1 MGRHKLARG
10 NAMPIEGM
18 VQSVDPASG
27 IAPGA
32 DIVNPGG
39 HLRRGLTARH
49 LQFIAIGGAIG
60 SGLFLGSA
68 AGIRNAGP
76 ALLVAYAVGGLMIFF
91 IARALG
97 EMALAH
103 TQATTLDALAEDY
116 IHPAFGF
123 LVGWNYWMSWILV
136 GMVDITAMAIFFKF
150 WFPEVPQWI
159 PALVSLMTLY
169 GINLCGVRL
178 FGELEFWLTLG
189 KVITIMGMMLAGIFL
204 LVKGIG
210 LTGAH
215 ASLANIWNDG
225 GIFPTG
231 LEGFLAALPV
241 AFFAFGGSEL
251 VGLAAGE
258 AENPERSLPRAVNG
272 VIARIL
278 IFYIGSLAIIM
289 ALVPWRQIT
298 LTESPFVLVFTR
310 IGLPAT
316 ASVINLVLISAVM
329 SSCNS
334 GLFAGART
342 LQSLAV
348 KRHAPAMLSRIDT
361 RGVPTTGISVS
372 AAIMLGGVLLNYYV
386 PGKVMEYIISASAIL
401 LMGTWTSI
409 IISHMGFRS
418 RAPKDA
424 VRRFP
429 MPLYP
434 WASWIV
440 LAFIASIAVIM
451 ASFLKMYIPM
461 AFALGYYVFLG
472 VIYFATG
479 ANLRATAS

>member
-1 MGRHKLARG
+1 
-10 NAMPIEGM
+10 MPIRRA
-18 VQSVDPASG
+18 VQSANPNSG
-27 IAPGA
+27 PLPG
-32 DIVNPGG
+32 IEEVGSVG
-39 HLRRGLTARH
+39 VLRRGLTARH

-68 AGIRNAGP
+68 AGIHRAGP
-76 ALLVAYAVGGLMIFF
+76 ALLVAYAIGGLMVFF

-103 TQATTLDALAEDY
+103 SRATTLDALAEDY
-116 IHPAFGF
+116 IHPAFGY

-136 GMVDITAMAIFFKF
+136 GMVDITAMAIFVKF
-150 WFPEVPQWI
+150 WFPGLSQWI
-159 PALVSLMTLY
+159 PALASLVLLY

-189 KVITIMGMMLAGIFL
+189 KVVTIIGMILAGFFL
-204 LVKGIG
+204 LVSGIG
-210 LTGAH
+210 LSSAP
-215 ASLANIWNDG
+215 AALSNIWNDG

-231 LEGFLAALPV
+231 LKGFLAALPI

-258 AENPERSLPRAVNG
+258 AEQPERSLPRAVNA
-272 VIARIL
+272 VVVRIL
-278 IFYIGSLAIIM
+278 IFYIGALTLIM
-289 ALVPWRQIT
+289 ALIPWRQIVP
-298 LTESPFVLVFTR
+298 TESPFVLVFTR
-310 IGLPAT
+310 VGLPAT

-348 KRHAPAMLSRIDT
+348 RRHAPAPLARIDD
-361 RGVPTTGISVS
+361 RGVPALGISVS
-372 AAIMLGGVLLNYYV
+372 AAMMFCGVILNYFI
-386 PGKVMEYIISASAIL
+386 PDKVMEDIISASAVL

-409 IISHMGFRS
+409 IVSHIGFR
-418 RAPKDA
+418 RRQPKDTS
-424 VRRFP
+424 RKFP

-440 LAFIASIAVIM
+440 LAFIAIVAAIM
-451 ASFLKMYIPM
+451 ATMLKMYIPIG
-461 AFALGYYVFLG
+461 FVCCFYALLG
-472 VIYFATG
+472 LIYGLSG
-479 ANLRATAS
+479 AKRRGPAS

>member
-1 MGRHKLARG
+1 MAVD
-10 NAMPIEGM
+10 ET
-18 VQSVDPASG
+18 VQPVSA
-27 IAPGA
+27 
-32 DIVNPGG
+32 GG
-39 HLRRGLTARH
+39 TLHRALTGRH

-68 AGIRNAGP
+68 AGIRSAGP
-76 ALLVAYAVGGLMIFF
+76 ALLVAYIVGGAMIFF

-103 TQATTLDALAEDY
+103 PKTTTMDAFAEDY

-136 GMVDITAMAIFFKF
+136 GMVDITAMAIFVKF
-150 WFPEVPQWI
+150 WFPDLPQWI
-159 PALVSLMTLY
+159 PALISLMTLY

-178 FGELEFWLTLG
+178 FGELEFWMALI
-189 KVITIMGMMLAGIFL
+189 KVVTILGMMVAGIVL
-204 LVKGIG
+204 LFQGIG

-225 GIFPTG
+225 GLFPTG
-231 LEGFLAALPV
+231 AAGFLAALPI

-251 VGLAAGE
+251 VGLAAAE
-258 AENPERSLPRAVNG
+258 AKDPERSLPGAING
-272 VIARIL
+272 VVFRIL
-278 IFYIGSLAIIM
+278 IFYIGSLTIIM
-289 ALVPWRQIT
+289 ALVPWRLVT

-316 ASVINLVLISAVM
+316 ASLINLVLISAVL

-348 KRHAPAMLSRIDT
+348 KRHAPAMLARIDS
-361 RGVPTTGISVS
+361 RGVPVMGISIS
-372 AAIMLGGVLLNYYV
+372 AAIMFIGVILNYYV
-386 PGKVMEYIISASAIL
+386 PGKVMEYIISASAVL

-409 IISHMGFRS
+409 IVSHMGFRM

-424 VRRFP
+424 PRKFP

-434 WASWIV
+434 FASWVV
-440 LAFIASIAVIM
+440 LLFIGGVALIM
-451 ASFLKMYIPM
+451 ATALGMYIPIGF
-461 AFALGYYVFLG
+461 AFGYYALLGLIYLLG
-472 VIYFATG
+472 VGRRG
-479 ANLRATAS
+479 AAA